1 MSPFSKLINI
11 ASIQQLQKNLNG
23 NAYIADE
30 LENRLLEH
38 LPQTDVSAK
47 RLDMLRDCSAETLV
61 SEILPYQDG
70 AFDCVIA
77 HFALLWKTDVTAFF
91 KEVRRILTPDG
102 TFLFSTL
109 GIKAPHEMEM
119 LGDLLLQASFHQLVV
134 DRESLQL
141 QYDNDSQLSADLAS
155 SGLNDQLVQVVTE
168 PSGQMTATLDIIY
181 GYALG
186 KIISPAFSGK
196 IEIPLESIILRKP
209 K

>member
-1 MSPFSKLINI
+1 
-11 ASIQQLQKNLNG
+11 
-23 NAYIADE
+23 
-30 LENRLLEH
+30 
-38 LPQTDVSAK
+38 
-47 RLDMLRDCSAETLV
+47 
-61 SEILPYQDG
+61 
-70 AFDCVIA
+70 
-77 HFALLWKTDVTAFF
+77 
-91 KEVRRILTPDG
+91 
-102 TFLFSTL
+102 
-109 GIKAPHEMEM
+109 MEM